1 MPLPLRTSTFVCAR
15 ASLITE
21 RCGRA
26 GGGAVSF
33 GAGSCFAAAGFA
45 AADFRAP
52 PWTCGATWRPI
63 RTSPATTS
71 STSSTAAI
79 PLATSVAVRHG
90 RTSSVCAR
98 GCSTADA
105 LFVPPQRPPSLR
117 RRLDPVPGA
126 PQPVLERD
134 LRPPAELALR
144 ERHVERAAQ
153 HVAFAWHRHQRLAGV
168 ARHRP
173 AALVQL

>member
-1 MPLPLRTSTFVCAR
+1 
-15 ASLITE
+15 
-21 RCGRA
+21 
-26 GGGAVSF
+26 
-33 GAGSCFAAAGFA
+33 GAGAAFAAAV
-45 AADFRAP
+45 FRDP
-52 PWTCGATWRPI
+52 PLWTWGAICRPT
-63 RTSPATTS
+63 RTTPATIR